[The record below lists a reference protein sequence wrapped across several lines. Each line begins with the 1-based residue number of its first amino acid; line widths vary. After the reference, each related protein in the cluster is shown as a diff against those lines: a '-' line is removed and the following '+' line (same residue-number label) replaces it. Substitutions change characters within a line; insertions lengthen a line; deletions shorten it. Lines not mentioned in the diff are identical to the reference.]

1 MEISNTQENRILP
14 TAAEALTQIA
24 LSMQDCTLCP
34 RMCHANRL
42 EGQFGFCGQGA
53 ALTAARAALH
63 FWEEPCISG
72 TNGSGTVFFSGC
84 NLQCVFCQNHD
95 IALGQKGRKVTPDRL
110 SDIFVELQKEGAN
123 NVNLVTPSHFI
134 PQIRYALIRAKEKG
148 LSIPVVYNTGSY
160 EEVSSLRLLD
170 GLVDIYLPDLKYYS
184 AELSSQYSH
193 AADYFEKATAAIAE
207 MFRQV
212 GKPVEEG
219 KLLHRGMIVRHLLLP
234 GQTKDSKKILRY
246 LHETYGDD
254 IYVSIMNQYTPLPH
268 VASIPELNRK
278 VTAKEYD
285 RVLRFA
291 EAIGITNGFR
301 QEGEAAS
308 ESFIPPFNFEGIL

>member
-160 EEVSSLRLLD
+160 EEVSSLRL
-170 GLVDIYLPDLKYYS
+170 
-184 AELSSQYSH
+184 
-193 AADYFEKATAAIAE
+193 
-207 MFRQV
+207 
-212 GKPVEEG
+212 
-219 KLLHRGMIVRHLLLP
+219 
-234 GQTKDSKKILRY
+234 
-246 LHETYGDD
+246 
-254 IYVSIMNQYTPLPH
+254 
-268 VASIPELNRK
+268 
-278 VTAKEYD
+278 
-285 RVLRFA
+285 
-291 EAIGITNGFR
+291 
-301 QEGEAAS
+301 
-308 ESFIPPFNFEGIL
+308 